1 MKKKLIQCNNSKKK
15 YLHAIHIKAWF
26 FSKILPPTSGHHSEN
41 NSGQELFFLA
51 WVIYEGLKS
60 PEMPPFKH
68 ISPSA
73 HPFCRIHPLVYPLL
87 TCQQCPAQLASTHFL
102 EKAQPNSLMK
112 HKSLFAS
119 PSPLSK
125 FLWHSWLI
133 LLWIS
138 TCLGPFSSV
147 SVSVAGL
154 VDGALVDS
162 QIPTAEVQSLRKG
175 HLRNHKRLQSQPKP
189 SLFTDHVQP
198 MCSTAMRW
206 AEEKTDKERTGSYR
220 KTRQ

>member
-1 MKKKLIQCNNSKKK
+1 MLTFGKLDPEYNTSWLFEVHSHHEKEINSVQQFQEEISAC
-15 YLHAIHIKAWF
+15 YIEAWF
-26 FSKILPPTSGHHSEN
+26 FGKILPLTLGHHSEN

-51 WVIYEGLKS
+51 WVIYKGLKS

-68 ISPSA
+68 IRPSV
-73 HPFCRIHPLVYPLL
+73 HPFCCAHSLMYQLL
-87 TCQQCPAQLASTHFL
+87 TCQQCPAQLASIHFL

-138 TCLGPFSSV
+138 TCFGPSSSSV
-147 SVSVAGL
+147 SVSLARL
-154 VDGALVDS
+154 VDRALVIS
-162 QIPTAEVQSLRKG
+162 
-175 HLRNHKRLQSQPKP
+175 
-189 SLFTDHVQP
+189 
-198 MCSTAMRW
+198 
-206 AEEKTDKERTGSYR
+206 
-220 KTRQ
+220 